1 MFLLSLTSLLSSGV
15 FLIYSINVF
24 EKDKIAYIYDSNSVY
39 LETITNQFKNELK
52 LSAEISKKYLSEYQ
66 RNKAFRSGDSIF
78 LDDDSFVKGLF
89 LVDITTPG
97 QPKLVDKITTK
108 ANFTFKL
115 TEDVAFMKSIPKTL
129 AESKAMFLGGEE
141 VFVNDIV
148 YDGDEKIALVT
159 VFKSDALQSFFEQDK
174 AFTSFMMNIEG
185 DVFRQT
191 QNLQAS
197 HLKDEFPDLFAR
209 LDSIKMGTSE
219 IKSKNSDEWLLSSAG
234 LGVNDLYLLTLT
246 NKKEAF
252 GVLTYL
258 INKSLIVFLMVL
270 SGVILASQ
278 FASTY
283 ITKRILVLYDA
294 AKQIISGDFKVNIE
308 VKGDDE
314 ISLLSRTFN
323 HMAVEMVKL
332 LEDSAQ
338 GARLEAELKTA
349 QAVQQTLFPPSHSKF
364 ECGEIHGSYQSASE
378 CGGDWWHYFE
388 NENKIWVWMADATGH
403 GAPAALITSAI
414 KSAVAMTEN
423 LKMEPEIAIELVNK
437 SICQVSKNKMM
448 MTCFLGVID
457 KKSKVIHYV
466 NASHEAP
473 FILSK
478 RTDLKKKD
486 LRFLD
491 NSKCNRLGQSLTSE
505 YLVASE
511 QLEAGDRIF
520 VYTDGIPDIR
530 NKAEESLQE
539 RGMFKVVLEHHN
551 KGTNVSDFITGI
563 QAQFDTYREN
573 TELIDDVTFFA
584 VDLT

>member
-1 MFLLSLTSLLSSGV
+1 MFLLTITSFLSSSV

-24 EKDKIAYIYDSNSVY
+24 EKDKIAYIYDSNAVY

-52 LSAEISKKYLSEYQ
+52 LAAEISKKYLSEYQ
-66 RNKAFRSGDSIF
+66 RNKVFRSGDSIF
-78 LDDDSFVKGLF
+78 LEDDSFVKGLF
-89 LVDITTPG
+89 LVDITSLT

-108 ANFTFKL
+108 TNFTFKL
-115 TEDVAFMKSIPKTL
+115 TEEPGFIKAIPRTL
-129 AESKAMFLGGEE
+129 SESKSMFLSGEE
-141 VFVNDIV
+141 VFVSDVV

-159 VFKSDALQSFFEQDK
+159 VFKSDALQSFFESEK
-174 AFTSFMMNIEG
+174 AFTSFMMNMNGE
-185 DVFRQT
+185 VFRQT
-191 QNLQAS
+191 QNLQIG
-197 HLKDEFPDLFAR
+197 HLKEQYPDLFTR

-219 IKSKNSDEWLLSSAG
+219 IKSKNSDDWLLSSSS
-234 LGVNDLYLLTLT
+234 LGINDLYLLTLT

-270 SGVILASQ
+270 SGVVLVSQ
-278 FASTY
+278 FASMY

-294 AKQIISGDFKVNIE
+294 AKQIISGNFKVNIE
-308 VKGDDE
+308 VKGNDE
-314 ISLLSRTFN
+314 ISLLSQTFN
-323 HMAVEMVKL
+323 HMAVEIVKL
-332 LEDSAQ
+332 LEDTAQ

-388 NENKIWVWMADATGH
+388 NDKKIWIWMADATGH

-423 LKMEPEIAIELVNK
+423 LKMEPELAIELVNK

-457 KKSKVIHYV
+457 KSTKVIHYV

-505 YLVASE
+505 YTVASE
-511 QLEAGDRIF
+511 QLDAGDRIF

-551 KGTNVSDFITGI
+551 KGVNVSEFITGI
-563 QAQFDTYREN
+563 QTQFDTYREN